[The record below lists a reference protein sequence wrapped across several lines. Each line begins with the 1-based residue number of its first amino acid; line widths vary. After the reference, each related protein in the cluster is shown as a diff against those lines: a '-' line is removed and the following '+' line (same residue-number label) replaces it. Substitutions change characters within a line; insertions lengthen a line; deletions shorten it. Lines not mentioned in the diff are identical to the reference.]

1 MKPHI
6 RLVRGYWCIFRGRG
20 GSFSLMGLTPRFS
33 NLCNIGPWRDP
44 EIKCEWVGDAKSN
57 G

>member
-20 GSFSLMGLTPRFS
+20 GSFSLMGLTPRFR

-44 EIKCEWVGDAKSN
+44 EIKCVWVGDAKSN